1 MKDTKHMKDT
11 PRIETLRFPELR
23 NTKGGT
29 KDATVSDGTSGGS
42 GGGPNTPSTSCICVC
57 AKRP

>member
-1 MKDTKHMKDT
+1 MGKRQQVKET

-23 NTKGGT
+23 NTKGGL
-29 KDATVSDGTSGGS
+29 DATVSDGTSGGS
-42 GGGPNTPSTSCICVC
+42 GGGPNTPGTSCICVC